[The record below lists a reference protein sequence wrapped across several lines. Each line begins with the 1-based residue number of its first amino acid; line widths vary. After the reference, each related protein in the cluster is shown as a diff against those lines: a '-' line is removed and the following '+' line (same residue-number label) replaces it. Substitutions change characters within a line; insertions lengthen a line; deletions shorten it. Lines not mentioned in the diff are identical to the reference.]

1 MDKTKALTV
10 INENVESKF
19 VQLISEDY
27 HLELREGIHEVLDI
41 IKSEKTIS
49 DLYPTVLSEI
59 PISQSQF
66 QDMCVQYEQ
75 HFTPHKKLRQAVME
89 MQDRLNALYA
99 AKTGQ
104 KKAII
109 KVERIKLELE
119 NLQEELDH
127 AEDDYEKRRWELAI
141 AEKLV
146 DLEEAERE
154 SKSAMHLVKDAMLKV
169 VQQRKLVEKYEKEVA
184 ESGLSFEESEVVYY
198 VMYFTSEAEK
208 QLRTGDHQIDR
219 GTFGAIAQLPNP
231 IKDRVLKNISFLRK
245 KLFEEGYPIDGDYL
259 YKIYWNELVPK
270 KTGENEFEG
279 LNVKEFLNTDIIK
292 ILSSQGD

>member
-19 VQLISEDY
+19 VQLISEEY
-27 HLELREGIHEVLDI
+27 PLELREGINEVLDI

-49 DLYPTVLSEI
+49 ELYPTVLSEV

-219 GTFGAIAQLPNP
+219 GTFGAIAQLPDP

-245 KLFEEGYPIDGDYL
+245 NYL
-259 YKIYWNELVPK
+259 K
-270 KTGENEFEG
+270 KA
-279 LNVKEFLNTDIIK
+279 
-292 ILSSQGD
+292 IL

>member
-1 MDKTKALTV
+1 LTV

-19 VQLISEDY
+19 VQLISEEY
-27 HLELREGIHEVLDI
+27 PLELRQGINEVLDI

-49 DLYPTVLSEI
+49 DLYPTELSEI

>member
-19 VQLISEDY
+19 VQLISEEY
-27 HLELREGIHEVLDI
+27 PLELREGINEVLDI

-49 DLYPTVLSEI
+49 ELYPTVLSEV

-219 GTFGAIAQLPNP
+219 GTFGAIAQLPDP

>member
-19 VQLISEDY
+19 VQLISEEY
-27 HLELREGIHEVLDI
+27 PLELREGINEVLDI

-219 GTFGAIAQLPNP
+219 GTFGAIAQLPDP